1 MVPRPEDDAAASTG
15 VERRLFV
22 ANDKVSIV
30 EGKGGQGLHADNT
43 RRLSAEK
50 IIFTHCHLIES
61 YQRVA

>member
-1 MVPRPEDDAAASTG
+1 MVSRPEDDAAASTG

-43 RRLSAEK
+43 RRLSAEE
-50 IIFTHCHLIES
+50 IIFTHCH
-61 YQRVA
+61 